1 MPLTAPTR
9 RSAEGV
15 TAVLLET
22 IAALEQESEV
32 LAGRSAELL
41 IDVSMRKA
49 RWVGEMAETL
59 RALTPEQRTQHL
71 ALATH
76 AQQLNDRNAR
86 LLAARLVSNRARLDA
101 LSGAATANTGTA
113 LYGTDGR
120 AVLAARTVG
129 AVA

>member
-1 MPLTAPTR
+1 MPTTNTVR
-9 RSAEGV
+9 RTSDAIN
-15 TAVLLET
+15 AVLLET

-32 LAGRSAELL
+32 LAGRSSALL

-49 RWVGEMAETL
+49 RWVGEMADML
-59 RALTPEQRTQHL
+59 RALTPEQRAAHQ

-101 LSGAATANTGTA
+101 LNGAAAESQGGA
-113 LYGTDGR
+113 LYGADGR
-120 AVLAARTVG
+120 SHAPARAVGV
-129 AVA
+129 VA